1 MAKIPFLFRRK
12 NVFYFRIRVPVE
24 YQELFKSRE
33 IVQILKTEKQAETR
47 YNCARFFGLVCGLRG
62 FFGFLSRC
70 PDRGT
75 VGC

>member
-33 IVQILKTEKQAETR
+33 IVQNRKT
-47 YNCARFFGLVCGLRG
+47 
-62 FFGFLSRC
+62 SRN
-70 PDRGT
+70 PL
-75 VGC
+75 